1 VELTQI
7 QPPAQILELGT
18 GPGIATLPF
27 AQLDFFLLGLE
38 PNPEAA
44 DLAQKICVEY
54 PRVTIQKTTFEEWEV
69 EPERFEAILAAT
81 SWHWIA
87 SEISYPKAHIALKD
101 QGWLILLW
109 NTPPQISDEI
119 YRQLDEIYQRLA
131 PSIPAYA
138 RFETIESQAEHFRQ
152 FGQDIIKSG
161 YFENLIYE
169 DKVYKVIYSIEDYL
183 ALLST
188 LSVYIAL
195 ESDKRT
201 ILFDQ
206 LGEALAKINGDYLEL
221 SYLSAFHLA
230 KKRV

>member
-1 VELTQI
+1 MKNWMQSLKDYGNRDLAEKKAWYGAVADTYHQVRPRYPQEIINRVVELTQI

-54 PRVTIQKTTFEEWEV
+54 PRVTIQNTTFEEWEI

-119 YRQLDEIYQRLA
+119 YRQLDEIYQRLT

-138 RFETIESQAEHFRQ
+138 RFETIGSQAEHFRQ

-161 YFENLIYE
+161 SFE
-169 DKVYKVIYSIEDYL
+169 
-183 ALLST
+183 
-188 LSVYIAL
+188 YIISL
-195 ESDKRT
+195 YCSRIRKENNF
-201 ILFDQ
+201 I
-206 LGEALAKINGDYLEL
+206 
-221 SYLSAFHLA
+221 
-230 KKRV
+230 